1 MRFSQL
7 KVIAAVN
14 FLKLAIAFS
23 EGRSH
28 SKCIGA
34 YGRGSRAAI
43 KARQN
48 ARLNNAR

>member
-14 FLKLAIAFS
+14 GFQKA
-23 EGRSH
+23 EVTPGG
-28 SKCIGA
+28 IGA
-34 YGRGSRAAI
+34 YGRASRAAI

-48 ARLNNAR
+48 AWLNNAR